1 MMKQDDLAQEQY
13 LPRKPLQEFL
23 HRLAS
28 VRGTR
33 LESRLLWEYFR
44 DAFPYRPGGA
54 ENRRWL
60 LMALQEAVD
69 QGIIRLPSLR
79 GNCWDRT
86 VEPPLPT
93 IVWKIQ
99 PHKIQRDESW
109 REYPWLPQL
118 AWVSQMATLS
128 QEYELF
134 LKRVQQ
140 ALREGE
146 LQRLAPMKYRSL
158 QLTGNEKR
166 LGELIHTP
174 LFQPGRLSLALLGC
188 VPDVPP
194 LALEEMRE
202 SHVAL
207 VFENAAAFRTASQVL
222 KQYQHP
228 PYGMLGFGGG
238 RGFERSILHFQFI
251 ERHISRIEYVGDLDR
266 PGLHIARGAERLAQ
280 REGLPPVLP
289 ARGLHRAML
298 ASIRQFGYPEGLEY
312 QDRERRNDPD
322 DEELVSW
329 LPEDVRLECL
339 TIIRAGKRIPEEVLG
354 PDELQRVWQEVFD
367 AS

>member
-1 MMKQDDLAQEQY
+1 
-13 LPRKPLQEFL
+13 
-23 HRLAS
+23 
-28 VRGTR
+28 
-33 LESRLLWEYFR
+33 
-44 DAFPYRPGGA
+44 
-54 ENRRWL
+54 
-60 LMALQEAVD
+60 
-69 QGIIRLPSLR
+69 
-79 GNCWDRT
+79 
-86 VEPPLPT
+86 
-93 IVWKIQ
+93 
-99 PHKIQRDESW
+99 
-109 REYPWLPQL
+109 
-118 AWVSQMATLS
+118 
-128 QEYELF
+128 
-134 LKRVQQ
+134 
-140 ALREGE
+140 
-146 LQRLAPMKYRSL
+146 
-158 QLTGNEKR
+158 
-166 LGELIHTP
+166 
-174 LFQPGRLSLALLGC
+174 
-188 VPDVPP
+188 
-194 LALEEMRE
+194 
-202 SHVAL
+202 
-207 VFENAAAFRTASQVL
+207 
-222 KQYQHP
+222 
-228 PYGMLGFGGG
+228 MLGFGGG